1 MYDFVNE
8 DSDYFVIFFESWMDS
23 RNKVKVKINNDNVV
37 IEGGNLRIFNTIFL
51 RDDVLD
57 SIDYTEFAVF
67 CYMGKHP
74 LRFELEIDSQHNG
87 FFYLKFRNQ
96 MVE

>member
-23 RNKVKVKINNDNVV
+23 RNKVKVKINKDNVA

-57 SIDYTEFAVF
+57 SIDYTELAVF

-74 LRFELEIDSQHNG
+74 LLLDELNTRSIVALEL
-87 FFYLKFRNQ
+87 YLER
-96 MVE
+96 